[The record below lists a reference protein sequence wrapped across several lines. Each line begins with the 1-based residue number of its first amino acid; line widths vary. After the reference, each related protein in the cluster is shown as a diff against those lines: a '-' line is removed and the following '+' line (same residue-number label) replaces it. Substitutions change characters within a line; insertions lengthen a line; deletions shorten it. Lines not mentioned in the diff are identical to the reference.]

1 MVYSELIAFTKIIK
15 KMNMKNNSIKKIIFY
30 GLFISF
36 LFASCNTKTTYN
48 DTPTTGNI
56 NISVDETFQPIA
68 QAEIDV
74 FEGIYNYATIIPDYC
89 SEIDA
94 FNLLLKDSVRLII
107 SSRKLTAQEKD
118 FFESK
123 KFFPKEIKIAVDAI
137 AIIVNPENKDT
148 LISVEM
154 LKQILTGKTTKWKQL
169 YSDSKLDEL
178 KFVFDNPNSGTIRY
192 LVDSICKGG
201 KLSENLTAMKK
212 NSDVIDFVSKTK
224 NAIGIIGVSWVSD
237 KDDTTSM
244 SFLKKVKVMAVSKE
258 TMPTYENS
266 FQPYQAYIATNQYP
280 LKRDIYI
287 INSEPRTGLASGF
300 TSFVA
305 SERGQ
310 RIILK
315 SGILPAT
322 QPIRIIKVNDDF

>member
-1 MVYSELIAFTKIIK
+1 
-15 KMNMKNNSIKKIIFY
+15 MKNNKFLVLANFVII
-30 GLFISF
+30 LFGIF
-36 LFASCNTKTTYN
+36 LYSCNSNTEYN
-48 DTPTTGNI
+48 DTPTTGSI
-56 NISVDETFQPIA
+56 TISVDETFKTIA
-68 QAEIDV
+68 QSEIDV
-74 FEGIYNYATIIPDYC
+74 FEGIYNYASIKPSYN

-94 FNLLLKDSVRLII
+94 FNLLIKDSVRLII
-107 SSRKLTAQEKD
+107 SSRKLTAQEKE

-123 KFFPKEIKIAVDAI
+123 KFFPKEVKIATDAI

-154 LKQILTGKTTKWKQL
+154 LKQILTGKVTNWKQL
-169 YSDSKLDEL
+169 YSHSKFDDL

-192 LVDSICKGG
+192 MIDSVCKGE
-201 KLSENLTAMKK
+201 KLSDNLTALNN
-212 NSDVIDFVSKTK
+212 NSEVVDFVSKTK

-237 KDDTTSM
+237 RDDTTAL
-244 SFLKKVKVMAVSKE
+244 SFLNKVKVMAVSKE
-258 TMPTYENS
+258 TIPTYENS